1 MVNVL
6 LSKDDLTPIRES
18 TGKTAIDNKRR
29 K

>member
-1 MVNVL
+1 MVKVF
-6 LSKDDLTPIRES
+6 LSKDDMISIRES